1 MFPPDPLLSLNV
13 DTSSFGP
20 TTGDWVGAGVTVG
33 PDEGVAVGEGVGA
46 GDVGAAGPVV

>member
-1 MFPPDPLLSLNV
+1 MSMAASILFNASCNPK
-13 DTSSFGP
+13 
-20 TTGDWVGAGVTVG
+20 VGAATGAEVTGAGDG